1 MITVEK
7 DYIELTDFLSPEIQD
22 SIENL
27 ITHPS
32 FPWSFVYDS
41 VGGYTGES
49 GTGGAAGFFH
59 NLVFNSQT
67 RSPDLPA
74 IMPIAH
80 AMEKELASIFKVVN
94 YNRIRIGLFTK
105 HPDDSPHLP
114 HTDSTK
120 PHWTGVYYAN
130 DCDGDLVV
138 YEETYEDITEA
149 EAHKTQLT
157 VKKRFKP
164 GKGRMALFNGKH
176 FHASS
181 FPTQKPLR
189 IAITFNFEIE

>member
-7 DYIELTDFLSPEIQD
+7 DYIELTDFLSPEVQD
-22 SIENL
+22 NIENL
-27 ITHPS
+27 VTHPS

-94 YNRIRIGLFTK
+94 YNRIRIGFQWVSLPPSLPQNIS
-105 HPDDSPHLP
+105 PDVSL
-114 HTDSTK
+114 
-120 PHWTGVYYAN
+120 
-130 DCDGDLVV
+130 L
-138 YEETYEDITEA
+138 
-149 EAHKTQLT
+149 
-157 VKKRFKP
+157 KRFSDT
-164 GKGRMALFNGKH
+164 H
-176 FHASS
+176 VH
-181 FPTQKPLR
+181 
-189 IAITFNFEIE
+189 I